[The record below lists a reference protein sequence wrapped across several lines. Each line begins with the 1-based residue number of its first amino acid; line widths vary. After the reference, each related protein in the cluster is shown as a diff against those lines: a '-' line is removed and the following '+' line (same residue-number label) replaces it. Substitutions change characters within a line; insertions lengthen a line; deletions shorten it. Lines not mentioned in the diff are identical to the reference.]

1 MELEILQRENI
12 VSNKRMMTQSR
23 NLFQTVITLEY
34 NAYLNTITLCLDM
47 NGKPIR
53 IIYQSNPTNENY
65 NVSRQHTNRNYWIA
79 SVSLSLIVYA
89 IYIDR

>member
-34 NAYLNTITLCLDM
+34 NAYTQYYHSMPGYKRETNSYNLSI
-47 NGKPIR
+47 K
-53 IIYQSNPTNENY
+53 SNK
-65 NVSRQHTNRNYWIA
+65 RK
-79 SVSLSLIVYA
+79 L
-89 IYIDR
+89 